1 MVRRLRDPSHPVSL
15 RIDGKTIVGNEG
27 EPLAAALIAC
37 GIDGIARSP
46 KFHRPRGASCMR
58 GGCDGCVVRVD
69 GVPNVLGCLEPCR
82 EGMVVETQNRM
93 GPRDF
98 DLLRANDWFF
108 PSGMNH
114 HEMFIGVPGA
124 EPFLRIFARRISGL
138 GHLPDNPMPIV
149 LGARRAAGVVV
160 VGAGAAGLASTVA
173 YAEAGHTVE
182 VLDEN
187 VNLDG
192 VLSAHAGEDADR
204 VGILLARVRL
214 LAAEGRVIV
223 RPRTRA
229 VGIFS
234 GLLLVES
241 PSGAEVLDAAFT
253 VLATGAHDGP
263 ALFEGND
270 LPGVYSLRAA
280 RKLVSA
286 GVAPGARIVIVVH
299 EDTPASSYALAQALV
314 ADLTAA
320 KVACTLH
327 VGRVVKAHGSSSVR
341 KVTLARAGVEE
352 THPADALVVEARRS
366 PSFEL
371 ATQSGAT
378 VARTAS
384 GFAVTSHVWAERYA
398 ALGEVTGAEPSVR
411 AFEAAARDLAARL
424 PVVVPKP

>member
-1 MVRRLRDPSHPVSL
+1 M
-15 RIDGKTIVGNEG
+15 
-27 EPLAAALIAC
+27 
-37 GIDGIARSP
+37 
-46 KFHRPRGASCMR
+46 
-58 GGCDGCVVRVD
+58 
-69 GVPNVLGCLEPCR
+69 
-82 EGMVVETQNRM
+82 
-93 GPRDF
+93 
-98 DLLRANDWFF
+98 
-108 PSGMNH
+108 
-114 HEMFIGVPGA
+114 
-124 EPFLRIFARRISGL
+124 
-138 GHLPDNPMPIV
+138 
-149 LGARRAAGVVV
+149 
-160 VGAGAAGLASTVA
+160 
-173 YAEAGHTVE
+173 
-182 VLDEN
+182 
-187 VNLDG
+187 
-192 VLSAHAGEDADR
+192 
-204 VGILLARVRL
+204 
-214 LAAEGRVIV
+214 
-223 RPRTRA
+223 
-229 VGIFS
+229 
-234 GLLLVES
+234 
-241 PSGAEVLDAAFT
+241 LDAAFT

-424 PVVVPKP
+424 PVVVPKR